1 MTAYLVYQAAASKT
15 SQTST
20 RPESATLRRRQ
31 RLVLCILLSSL
42 GTGKAVQGGPFCQ
55 GPSWGFC
62 EACRSLAL
70 KQSDLVAHLCQ
81 LSCSRNTISC
91 GSAFSDCACLY
102 TARHAHLADYITL
115 VHSLKCCLVY
125 SHHTMTCL
133 VILASQGRAKSDTQ
147 LLKLRA

>member
-1 MTAYLVYQAAASKT
+1 MPWMTAYLVYQAAASKT

-31 RLVLCILLSSL
+31 RLVLFILLSSL
-42 GTGKAVQGGPFCQ
+42 GTGKAVQGGPFWR

-81 LSCSRNTISC
+81 LSCSRKTISC
-91 GSAFSDCACLY
+91 GSAFCGCDCLC
-102 TARHAHLADYITL
+102 TARHVHLADRITL
-115 VHSLKCCLVY
+115 VHSLKRCLVH
-125 SHHTMTCL
+125 SHHIMTCL
-133 VILASQGRAKSDTQ
+133 VIHASQG
-147 LLKLRA
+147 